1 MAQPVE
7 LSNHVYPICVPEKE
21 GRIDNRMNTGGSL
34 AGWGA
39 TEKSNGEAST
49 ILKETR
55 MNVFAQ
61 SHCNNSWDITS
72 AALSAGAAYVQKEIP
87 GLFQSNLLCAGSVC
101 SIFSTYFHIYV
112 LITYSL

>member
-7 LSNHVYPICVPEKE
+7 LSNHVYPICVPETARE
-21 GRIDNRMNTGGSL
+21 IDNRMSTGGSL

-112 LITYSL
+112 LIIYSL